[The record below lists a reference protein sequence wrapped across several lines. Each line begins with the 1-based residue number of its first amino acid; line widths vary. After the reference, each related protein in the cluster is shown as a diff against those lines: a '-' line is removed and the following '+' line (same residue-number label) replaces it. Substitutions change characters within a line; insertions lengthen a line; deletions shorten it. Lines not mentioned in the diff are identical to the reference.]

1 METALPCRAQVGKR
15 GVRLLKKRKRKQE
28 RGSTVLSLVVP
39 SQRLTQGEFNLLIG
53 WGINQTKAIKS
64 AQC

>member
-1 METALPCRAQVGKR
+1 MGKR

-28 RGSTVLSLVVP
+28 MGSTVLSLVVP